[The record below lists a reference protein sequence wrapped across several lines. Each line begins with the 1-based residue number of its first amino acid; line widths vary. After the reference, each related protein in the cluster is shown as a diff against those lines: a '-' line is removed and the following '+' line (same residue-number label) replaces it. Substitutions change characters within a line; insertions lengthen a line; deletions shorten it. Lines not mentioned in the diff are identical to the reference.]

1 MTLEEALKRIPDFR
15 MSRRKKFPLWEVL
28 MIVVCA
34 MISGATSYYDYE
46 RYGREKLGFL
56 KRFLPLANGIPSHDQ
71 FRYILMRL
79 DPARFNA
86 AVLAWLESIVDLCGD
101 VVSIDGKVLRRAFGE
116 DGRKPCIVS
125 AMAAGGKAVMAQI
138 RTAEKSNEITAIPNL
153 VQMLCLKGC
162 IATVDAAGC
171 QKKIVGKIVGRG
183 GDYIISLKGNQSRM
197 HDEIRA
203 FMLDGELRKGFASDV
218 SVDCSRGTVEKR
230 TCWQTEGIGWFADK
244 GEWPGLKSC
253 CMVKTETYFKKTGK
267 TVVET
272 RFFISSLPEDPA
284 KALRAIRAH
293 WGIEAMHWVLDMEFD
308 TDWSCDSRLINSK
321 PHCGAAG
328 HRPTRHRSA
337 RAVPS
342 EMARRC
348 ILGGETGIA
357 VPFRALAMLAAG
369 CWLLIA

>member
-1 MTLEEALKRIPDFR
+1 MRDDFR
-15 MSRRKKFPLWEVL
+15 
-28 MIVVCA
+28 
-34 MISGATSYYDYE
+34 G
-46 RYGREKLGFL
+46 
-56 KRFLPLANGIPSHDQ
+56 DQ
-71 FRYILMRL
+71 LLRL
-79 DPARFNA
+79 
-86 AVLAWLESIVDLCGD
+86 
-101 VVSIDGKVLRRAFGE
+101 RA
-116 DGRKPCIVS
+116 
-125 AMAAGGKAVMAQI
+125 
-138 RTAEKSNEITAIPNL
+138 
-153 VQMLCLKGC
+153 
-162 IATVDAAGC
+162 
-171 QKKIVGKIVGRG
+171 
-183 GDYIISLKGNQSRM
+183 
-197 HDEIRA
+197 
-203 FMLDGELRKGFASDV
+203 LRKGETRLPEALSSACKRDSRPRPVPLHTHAARPGAVQRRSSGLAGKHSGPLRGRRVHRWQGFAPRV
-218 SVDCSRGTVEKR
+218 SVDCSRGKVEKR